1 VIIAKG
7 SGALLPN
14 AWSYGISIKMR
25 IAKSP
30 WAVVIAAGMLIVV
43 ALTFHESRLMAQL
56 PTPNPL
62 VAPLPPPSGPPTLTA
77 PGSALAAPS
86 LAAVPT
92 LLGPSPTPAARAF
105 NCSCYGPAEGT
116 SWMGQVSAAGYFAA
130 KQTATTACLT
140 YNQQKE
146 PALAAVAPADG
157 VVPLVPQGFA
167 SPDVVAVPSSV
178 ATTATLPGAASIT
191 TTAQQTACER
201 CVCN

>member
-14 AWSYGISIKMR
+14 AWSYGIFIKMR
-25 IAKSP
+25 IAKSR
-30 WAVVIAAGMLIVV
+30 WAVAFAAGLLIVV
-43 ALTFHESRLMAQL
+43 ALTFHQSRSMAQL

-62 VAPLPPPSGPPTLTA
+62 VAPLPPPSAPATLTA
-77 PGSALAAPS
+77 PGAALAAPS

-92 LLGPSPTPAARAF
+92 LQGAPPTPAARAF

-116 SWMGQVSAAGYFAA
+116 SWMGQVSASGYFTA
-130 KQTATTACLT
+130 KQTATSACLT

-146 PALAAVAPADG
+146 PAFAGVAPAEGG
-157 VVPLVPQGFA
+157 VSLVPKTFTG
-167 SPDVVAVPSSV
+167 PDAAIVPSGV
-178 ATTATLPGAASIT
+178 ATTTTLPGALSIT